1 MPYGAV
7 PYPGGGP
14 WGAWP
19 PPIENF
25 ARRERKREKRE
36 EEKEKRN
43 KEKNGKYI
51 IFYISFGLYIW

>member
-1 MPYGAV
+1 M

-25 ARRERKREKRE
+25 AWQERKREERE
-36 EEKEKRN
+36 GEKEKRN
-43 KEKNGKYI
+43 KEKDWEIKK
-51 IFYISFGLYIW
+51 